1 MSKGSSRRPILVPRD
16 TFNERWDAIFRPRPS
31 KRRRRTILMPPW
43 LDNAD
48 GEPRN
53 SSPKH
58 ERELSSEEA

>member
-1 MSKGSSRRPILVPRD
+1 MSKGSGRRPTLVPRD
-16 TFNERWDAIFRPRPS
+16 TFNERWDAIF
-31 KRRRRTILMPPW
+31 KTRRAPKASRL